1 MVIYSRLMGM
11 PMMKMITKTKWRQ
24 LASFFLL
31 SATITWPAVAATLDS
46 FNADYIVYRAGK
58 KHGEANRYLKQNG
71 TEYEF
76 GYSSAI
82 KWLLFSDKRSE
93 TSHFTIVDNQIKPSQ
108 YVMERSGTGPNRH
121 YELHLD
127 HDKLQLA
134 VGKKRQPK
142 PLKWQDDLLDL
153 ISYQL
158 QLSLDLQAGKTEF
171 SYTVLNKN
179 GNAKV
184 YNYKVI
190 GEELLPLPYGNTR
203 TLRIARVE
211 DSANSDKQIYA
222 WVAPD
227 LNYMLVR
234 LWRGEDNVEQFDVQL
249 HTLTLEPSTAEPKT
263 DNTTEVTLP

>member
-11 PMMKMITKTKWRQ
+11 PMMMTKMKWRQ
-24 LASFFLL
+24 MASFLL
-31 SATITWPAVAATLDS
+31 VTATFAWPAVAATLDS

-58 KHGEANRYLKQNG
+58 KHGEANRYLKQQG
-71 TEYEF
+71 AEYEF
-76 GYSSAI
+76 GYSSDI
-82 KWLLFSDKRSE
+82 SWLVFSDKRSE
-93 TSHFTIVDNQIKPSQ
+93 TSHFTIENNQIKPSLYIMQ
-108 YVMERSGTGPNRH
+108 RSGTGPNRH

-127 HDKLQLA
+127 HAKQQLA

-142 PLKWQDDLLDL
+142 AIQWQDDLLDL

-158 QLSLDLQAGKTEF
+158 QLSLDLQAGKTDF

-179 GNAKV
+179 GNPKV
-184 YNYKVI
+184 YHYKVVA
-190 GEELLPLPYGNTR
+190 EELLPLPYGNTR

-211 DSANSDKQIYA
+211 EDANSDKQIYA

-249 HTLTLEPSTAEPKT
+249 HTLTLEPAKNSAP
-263 DNTTEVTLP
+263 